1 MNEAHW
7 NSKYCQAKVE
17 QLSWYQSAPQPAI
30 DMIRSL
36 RPSAAVAIID
46 VGAGASNLVDW
57 LVVEG
62 YQNITALDISARALE
77 HSRQRLGKAA
87 GQVDWQVAAL
97 ETYRTEKRFDIW
109 HDRAVFHFFVA
120 KQQREQYKK
129 VLNTVLRPGGYVLMS
144 TFAIGGA
151 KKCSGLPVVQYDAP
165 QLSQELGERFR
176 LIDTS
181 VEMHI
186 TPAASEQ
193 LFCHFIFQRID

>member
-165 QLSQELGERFR
+165 QLSQELGARFR